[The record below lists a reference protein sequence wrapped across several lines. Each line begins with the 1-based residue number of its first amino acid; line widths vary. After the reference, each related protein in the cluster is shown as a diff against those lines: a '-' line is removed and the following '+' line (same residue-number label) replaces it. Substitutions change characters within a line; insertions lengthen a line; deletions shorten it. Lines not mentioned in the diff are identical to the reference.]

1 MNERNSA
8 YNCPMIGR
16 ILKIIVIPAT
26 IKDLM
31 KEKNMSIYRLSKETG
46 ISDSLLGKI
55 LNGKV
60 ENPRIQTVKQIAK
73 ALNVAIDEIVNM
85 D

>member
-1 MNERNSA
+1 MNTR
-8 YNCPMIGR
+8 
-16 ILKIIVIPAT
+16 K

-73 ALNVAIDEIVNM
+73 ALNVTIDEILNM

>member
-1 MNERNSA
+1 MNTR
-8 YNCPMIGR
+8 
-16 ILKIIVIPAT
+16 K

-31 KEKNMSIYRLSKETG
+31 KEKKMSIYRLSKETG

-85 D
+85 N

>member
-1 MNERNSA
+1 MNTR
-8 YNCPMIGR
+8 
-16 ILKIIVIPAT
+16 K

-73 ALNVAIDEIVNM
+73 ALNVAINEIVNM
-85 D
+85 DQ

>member
-1 MNERNSA
+1 MNTR
-8 YNCPMIGR
+8 
-16 ILKIIVIPAT
+16 K
-26 IKDLM
+26 IKDFM

>member
-1 MNERNSA
+1 MNTR
-8 YNCPMIGR
+8 
-16 ILKIIVIPAT
+16 K

-60 ENPRIQTVKQIAK
+60 ENQRIQTVKQIAK
-73 ALNVAIDEIVNM
+73 ALNVTIDEIVNK

>member
-1 MNERNSA
+1 MNTR
-8 YNCPMIGR
+8 
-16 ILKIIVIPAT
+16 K

-60 ENPRIQTVKQIAK
+60 ENPRIQIVKQIAK
-73 ALNVAIDEIVNM
+73 ALNVAINEIVNM

>member
-1 MNERNSA
+1 MNTR
-8 YNCPMIGR
+8 
-16 ILKIIVIPAT
+16 K

-31 KEKNMSIYRLSKETG
+31 EEKNMSIYRLSKETG

-73 ALNVAIDEIVNM
+73 ALNVAIDEIVNS
-85 D
+85 

>member
-1 MNERNSA
+1 MNSR
-8 YNCPMIGR
+8 
-16 ILKIIVIPAT
+16 K

-73 ALNVAIDEIVNM
+73 ALNVAINEIVNM

>member
-1 MNERNSA
+1 MNTR
-8 YNCPMIGR
+8 
-16 ILKIIVIPAT
+16 K

-46 ISDSLLGKI
+46 SSDSLLGKI

-60 ENPRIQTVKQIAK
+60 ENQRIQTVKQIAK
-73 ALNVAIDEIVNM
+73 ELNVTIDEIVNKE
-85 D
+85 

>member
-1 MNERNSA
+1 MNTR
-8 YNCPMIGR
+8 
-16 ILKIIVIPAT
+16 K

-73 ALNVAIDEIVNM
+73 ALSVTIDEIVNI

>member
-1 MNERNSA
+1 MNTR
-8 YNCPMIGR
+8 
-16 ILKIIVIPAT
+16 K

-55 LNGKV
+55 LNGKI

-73 ALNVAIDEIVNM
+73 ALNVTIDEIVNM

>member
-1 MNERNSA
+1 MNTR
-8 YNCPMIGR
+8 
-16 ILKIIVIPAT
+16 K

-55 LNGKV
+55 LNEKV

>member
-1 MNERNSA
+1 MNTR
-8 YNCPMIGR
+8 
-16 ILKIIVIPAT
+16 K

-73 ALNVAIDEIVNM
+73 ALNVTIDEIVNM

>member
-1 MNERNSA
+1 MNTR
-8 YNCPMIGR
+8 
-16 ILKIIVIPAT
+16 K

-60 ENPRIQTVKQIAK
+60 ENPRIQTIKQIAK
-73 ALNVAIDEIVNM
+73 ALNVTIDEIVNM

>member
-1 MNERNSA
+1 MNIR
-8 YNCPMIGR
+8 
-16 ILKIIVIPAT
+16 K

-73 ALNVAIDEIVNM
+73 ALYVTIDEIVNM

>member
-1 MNERNSA
+1 MNTR
-8 YNCPMIGR
+8 
-16 ILKIIVIPAT
+16 K

-73 ALNVAIDEIVNM
+73 ALNVTIDEIVNM
-85 D
+85 N

>member
-1 MNERNSA
+1 MNTR
-8 YNCPMIGR
+8 
-16 ILKIIVIPAT
+16 K

-73 ALNVAIDEIVNM
+73 ALNVAIDEIVNK

>member
-1 MNERNSA
+1 MNTR
-8 YNCPMIGR
+8 
-16 ILKIIVIPAT
+16 K

-31 KEKNMSIYRLSKETG
+31 EEKNMSIYRLSKETG

-73 ALNVAIDEIVNM
+73 ALNVTIDEIVNM

>member
-1 MNERNSA
+1 MNTR
-8 YNCPMIGR
+8 
-16 ILKIIVIPAT
+16 K

-73 ALNVAIDEIVNM
+73 ALNVARDEIVNM

>member
-1 MNERNSA
+1 MNIR
-8 YNCPMIGR
+8 
-16 ILKIIVIPAT
+16 K

-73 ALNVAIDEIVNM
+73 ALNVTIDEIVNM
-85 D
+85 N

>member
-1 MNERNSA
+1 MNTR
-8 YNCPMIGR
+8 
-16 ILKIIVIPAT
+16 K

-73 ALNVAIDEIVNM
+73 ALDVTIDEIVNK

>member
-1 MNERNSA
+1 
-8 YNCPMIGR
+8 
-16 ILKIIVIPAT
+16 
-26 IKDLM
+26 M
-31 KEKNMSIYRLSKETG
+31 KEKNMSIYRLSKETR

-73 ALNVAIDEIVNM
+73 ALNVTIDEIVNM

>member
-1 MNERNSA
+1 MNTR
-8 YNCPMIGR
+8 
-16 ILKIIVIPAT
+16 K

-60 ENPRIQTVKQIAK
+60 ERIQTVKQIAK
-73 ALNVAIDEIVNM
+73 ALNVTIDEIVNM

>member
-1 MNERNSA
+1 MNTR
-8 YNCPMIGR
+8 
-16 ILKIIVIPAT
+16 K

-73 ALNVAIDEIVNM
+73 ALNVTINEIVNM

>member
-1 MNERNSA
+1 MNTR
-8 YNCPMIGR
+8 
-16 ILKIIVIPAT
+16 K

-60 ENPRIQTVKQIAK
+60 ENPRIQTVKQISK
-73 ALNVAIDEIVNM
+73 ALNVTIDEIVNS
-85 D
+85 

>member
-1 MNERNSA
+1 MNTR
-8 YNCPMIGR
+8 
-16 ILKIIVIPAT
+16 K

-60 ENPRIQTVKQIAK
+60 EKSKDSNSKNRLRK
-73 ALNVAIDEIVNM
+73 AFKM
-85 D
+85 

>member
-1 MNERNSA
+1 MNTR
-8 YNCPMIGR
+8 
-16 ILKIIVIPAT
+16 K

-31 KEKNMSIYRLSKETG
+31 KEKNMSMYRLSKETG

-73 ALNVAIDEIVNM
+73 ALNVTIDEIVNK

>member
-1 MNERNSA
+1 MNTR
-8 YNCPMIGR
+8 
-16 ILKIIVIPAT
+16 K

-60 ENPRIQTVKQIAK
+60 ENPRIQTVKQIAI
-73 ALNVAIDEIVNM
+73 ALNVTIDEIVNK

>member
-1 MNERNSA
+1 MNTR
-8 YNCPMIGR
+8 
-16 ILKIIVIPAT
+16 K

-73 ALNVAIDEIVNM
+73 ALNVTIDEIVNI

>member
-1 MNERNSA
+1 MNTR
-8 YNCPMIGR
+8 
-16 ILKIIVIPAT
+16 K

-31 KEKNMSIYRLSKETG
+31 KEKNMSLYRLSKETG

-73 ALNVAIDEIVNM
+73 ALNVTIDEIVNK

>member
-1 MNERNSA
+1 MNTR
-8 YNCPMIGR
+8 
-16 ILKIIVIPAT
+16 K

-73 ALNVAIDEIVNM
+73 ALNVVIDEIVNM

>member
-1 MNERNSA
+1 MNTR
-8 YNCPMIGR
+8 
-16 ILKIIVIPAT
+16 K

-31 KEKNMSIYRLSKETG
+31 KGKNMSIYRLSKETG

-73 ALNVAIDEIVNM
+73 ALNVTIDEIVNM

>member
-1 MNERNSA
+1 MNTR
-8 YNCPMIGR
+8 
-16 ILKIIVIPAT
+16 K

-31 KEKNMSIYRLSKETG
+31 EEKNMSIYRLSKETG

>member
-1 MNERNSA
+1 MNTR
-8 YNCPMIGR
+8 
-16 ILKIIVIPAT
+16 K

-73 ALNVAIDEIVNM
+73 ALNAAIDEIVNM

>member
-1 MNERNSA
+1 MNTR
-8 YNCPMIGR
+8 
-16 ILKIIVIPAT
+16 K

-60 ENPRIQTVKQIAK
+60 GNPRIQTVKQIAK
-73 ALNVAIDEIVNM
+73 ALNVTIDEIVNK

>member
-1 MNERNSA
+1 MNTR
-8 YNCPMIGR
+8 
-16 ILKIIVIPAT
+16 K

-73 ALNVAIDEIVNM
+73 ALNVTIDEIVNM
-85 D
+85 E

>member
-1 MNERNSA
+1 MNTR
-8 YNCPMIGR
+8 
-16 ILKIIVIPAT
+16 K

-73 ALNVAIDEIVNM
+73 ALNVAIDEIVNS
-85 D
+85 

>member
-1 MNERNSA
+1 MFVMNTR
-8 YNCPMIGR
+8 
-16 ILKIIVIPAT
+16 K

-73 ALNVAIDEIVNM
+73 ALNVAINEIVNM

>member
-1 MNERNSA
+1 MNTR
-8 YNCPMIGR
+8 
-16 ILKIIVIPAT
+16 K

-31 KEKNMSIYRLSKETG
+31 KEKNMSIYRLSKETR

-73 ALNVAIDEIVNM
+73 ALNVTIDEIVNM